1 MNNRVRSLFCGGSRG
16 RASRAG
22 WGVEHP
28 RRRQEWVRCEA
39 VASAESQSVRGNGV
53 SGRSLNILLD
63 LGSGGGM
70 CLKRL
75 LISFV
80 I

>member
-1 MNNRVRSLFCGGSRG
+1 M
-16 RASRAG
+16 
-22 WGVEHP
+22 
-28 RRRQEWVRCEA
+28 RCEA

-63 LGSGGGM
+63 LGSVAGGGM

-80 I
+80 T

>member
-1 MNNRVRSLFCGGSRG
+1 M
-16 RASRAG
+16 
-22 WGVEHP
+22 EHP

-80 I
+80 T